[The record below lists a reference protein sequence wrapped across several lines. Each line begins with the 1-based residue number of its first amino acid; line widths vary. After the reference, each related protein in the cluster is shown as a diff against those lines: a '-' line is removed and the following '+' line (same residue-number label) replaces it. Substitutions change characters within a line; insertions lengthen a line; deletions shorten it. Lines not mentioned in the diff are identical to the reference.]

1 MIYESSFKSMKYN
14 EFGTLDTNEIGDI
27 VIPSYEVK
35 TIYNVFNI
43 EFIFTYNETKEL
55 IMLTGNIKSKELEYS
70 TTVSYGIDP
79 QIFTDEMLRAVEN
92 RQMPQTYDCILSV
105 SNKIIKEIEN
115 ILLANGELLKEIEIE
130 TFGFLYSGN
139 ICNENRIGSFE
150 SIKIINE
157 RTIEIIDDCSIIELK
172 NAEDLR
178 IDFIHGKNKF
188 STTLKHSQENV
199 FTFTKLNKTD
209 KFINYNI
216 IPKEEFGSIEELKQ
230 DRMGLLT
237 KNILSDNN
245 SIDEFSDL
253 F

>member
-55 IMLTGNIKSKELEYS
+55 IMLTGNINSKELEYS

-150 SIKIINE
+150 FIKFINYRTIKII
-157 RTIEIIDDCSIIELK
+157 DDYSIIELK
-172 NAEDLR
+172 NAQDLR
-178 IDFIHGKNKF
+178 LDFVYGKSKF
-188 STTLKHSQENV
+188 FATLEYLEQNIFIFKN
-199 FTFTKLNKTD
+199 LNKTD
-209 KFINYNI
+209 EFINYDI
-216 IPKEEFGSIEELKQ
+216 IPKEEFNSIEELKK